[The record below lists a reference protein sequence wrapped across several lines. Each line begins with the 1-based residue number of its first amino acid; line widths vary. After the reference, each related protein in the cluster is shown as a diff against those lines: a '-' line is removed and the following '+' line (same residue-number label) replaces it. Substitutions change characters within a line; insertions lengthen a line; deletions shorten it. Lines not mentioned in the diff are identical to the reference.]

1 MSLKATKVLLKEL
14 KMKHTI
20 DNLDHLLETAIKEEL
35 TCLEFMKR
43 VLSGEVS
50 FRQHRALE
58 TRMRQAQFPYH
69 ATLDNFDF
77 NFQRSVPKRQVQQ
90 LLDFQWVEKAYNI
103 LFLGPPGVGK
113 THLATALGIQAAETG
128 YRVSF
133 ITMEELI
140 KVLKTEEIVTKSQ
153 QRLKRIR
160 RSDLV
165 IIDEIG
171 FLPITKQEANMFF
184 QIVSQLYEN
193 TSIIITSN
201 KGFDEWPEFIGD
213 PVITTA
219 ILDRLVH
226 KSELFNMKGESYRIK
241 NRNTILG

>member
-1 MSLKATKVLLKEL
+1 
-14 KMKHTI
+14 MKHTI

-140 KVLKTEEIVTKSQ
+140 KVLKTEDIVTKSQ

-184 QIVSQLYEN
+184 QVVSQLYEN

-219 ILDRLVH
+219 ILDRLIH